1 MDPLLGSV
9 FAGESK
15 SGTRNKFF
23 GCLWS
28 WDLLTDTVVVLSRV
42 GVSQLG
48 SDDG

>member
-1 MDPLLGSV
+1 MDPLLGAV

-23 GCLWS
+23 LDVPGRGTS
-28 WDLLTDTVVVLSRV
+28 LTDIVVVLSRV

-48 SDDG
+48 